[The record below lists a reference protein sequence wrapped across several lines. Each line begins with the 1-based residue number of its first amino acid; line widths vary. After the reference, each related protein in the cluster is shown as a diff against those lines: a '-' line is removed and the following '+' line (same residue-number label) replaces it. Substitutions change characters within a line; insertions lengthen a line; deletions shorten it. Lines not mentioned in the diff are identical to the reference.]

1 MTKRVEILQ
10 QFKDKVQNLQNGDLI
25 FDLMMTAYSIG
36 NTDGQI
42 EVEERYTRIIENYKK
57 LVELMGNRH

>member
-10 QFKDKVQNLQNGDLI
+10 QFKDKVQNLQNGDFI

-42 EVEERYTRIIENYKK
+42 EAEERYKSIIGSCEQI
-57 LVELMGNRH
+57 VELMGNRH